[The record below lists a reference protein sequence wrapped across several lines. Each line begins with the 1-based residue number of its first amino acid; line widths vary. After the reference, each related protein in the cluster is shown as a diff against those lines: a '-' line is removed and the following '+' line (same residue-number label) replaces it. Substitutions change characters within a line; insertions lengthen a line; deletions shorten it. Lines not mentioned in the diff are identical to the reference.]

1 MILFLPIL
9 LVSLPLQDDPTTSD
23 EVQTTVVSA
32 RKVDEALDR
41 VPASVT
47 AIDGAALDDA
57 GVRTVE
63 EAVARVPNLRM
74 TEFSARR
81 LSFPYVRGIGS
92 GVGEP
97 AVVTYVDGVPQ
108 LTLGSSNLP
117 TLGLER
123 LEVMRGP
130 QPLYGRNALGGV
142 LHMVTRRPGGT
153 PESFAGVT
161 SGDHGLLEIFGG
173 YHGPVGDAGNALA
186 LDVLSSRRD
195 GYTTNQFTGNE
206 VDDRDGFF
214 GRGQLYLN
222 PSDDS
227 ELRIGVYAETARDG
241 GFVLAPLADL
251 QDTPHEI
258 AQDFEGVT
266 ERDVFSPSI
275 VYERFGDQSTFTSIT
290 SFTDWDVLETA
301 DFDFTAIDG
310 VRRETAED
318 QSYFYQE
325 LRLASEPVE
334 GDALR
339 WVAGAS
345 LFSADSGRSAA
356 NEFRPDGAGI
366 FFPPAAVGI
375 DTNRGQFEDLGYG
388 LFGQAAYT
396 LDSGLELAFGL
407 RYDREEKEADLN
419 HTFESGGFTFVD
431 EDASLDDD
439 FDELVPSLSAAYP
452 IDEASTVYASAA
464 KAFKAGGF
472 NLSAPADQFVYEP
485 ESATSYELG
494 YKRRWADEGVGLR
507 LAAYMIDW
515 EEMQLSLFDPA
526 AGGYVANSGESQSAG
541 FEVELD
547 ARLSEELDAFFSFG
561 SSDTEFDSFTDSFG
575 NDNSG
580 NALPFAPEQTVALGG
595 QYSRSFG
602 EVGFVARATYQSVGD
617 FFYDASN
624 LGQESFELLDLRAG
638 LRHGDWSF
646 DVFMRNALDEEYFP
660 IAFQANPFDPESF
673 ISETGAPRTFG
684 FTLRYSF

>member
-1 MILFLPIL
+1 M
-9 LVSLPLQDDPTTSD
+9 
-23 EVQTTVVSA
+23 
-32 RKVDEALDR
+32 
-41 VPASVT
+41 
-47 AIDGAALDDA
+47 
-57 GVRTVE
+57 RTVE

-117 TLGLER
+117 TVGLER
-123 LEVMRGP
+123 LEVLRGP

-142 LHMVTRRPGGT
+142 LHMVSRRPGGT
-153 PESFAGVT
+153 PESFAGIT
-161 SGDHGLLEIFGG
+161 FGDHDLFEVFGG
-173 YHGPVGDAGNALA
+173 YRGPVGDSGNTLA
-186 LDVLSSRRD
+186 LDVLSSQRD
-195 GYTTNQFTGNE
+195 GYTKNIVTDNH
-206 VDDRDGFF
+206 VDDRDAFY
-214 GRGQLYLN
+214 GRGQLYMN

-227 ELRIGVYAETARDG
+227 ELRVGVYAESARDG
-241 GFVLAPLADL
+241 GFVLAPLDDL
-251 QDTPHEI
+251 KDTPHEI
-258 AQDFEGVT
+258 AQDFEGVA
-266 ERDVFSPSI
+266 ERDVFAPSV
-275 VYERFGDQSTFTSIT
+275 VYERFGDETTFTSIT
-290 SFTDWDVLETA
+290 SFTDWDVLETS

-310 VRRETAED
+310 IRRETKED

-325 LRLASEPVE
+325 VRWASEPVE
-334 GDALR
+334 GDNLR

-366 FFPPAAVGI
+366 FFPPANVGL
-375 DTNRGQFEDLGYG
+375 DTNRGDFDDLGYG
-388 LFGQAAYT
+388 VFGQVAYT
-396 LDSGLELAFGL
+396 LDNGLELALGL

-431 EDASLDDD
+431 EDNSFDDD

-452 IDEASTVYASAA
+452 IDENSAVYATAA

-485 ESATSYELG
+485 EEATSYELG
-494 YKRRWADEGVGLR
+494 YKRRWAEEGVGLR

-515 EEMQLSLFDPA
+515 EDMQLSLFDPM
-526 AGGYVANSGESQSAG
+526 AGGYIDNAGESQSAG

-547 ARLSEELDAFFSFG
+547 ARLSDELDAFFSFG
-561 SSDTEFDSFTDSFG
+561 SSDTEFDSFTDSYG
-575 NDNSG
+575 NDNTG
-580 NALPFAPEQTVALGG
+580 NSLPFAPDQTVAIGG
-595 QYSRSFG
+595 QYST
-602 EVGFVARATYQSVGD
+602 EVSSDLRFVARVTYQSVGD

-624 LGQESFELLDLRAG
+624 LGEESFDLLDLRAG

-646 DVFMRNALDEEYFP
+646 DFFVRNALDEEYFP
-660 IAFQANPFDPESF
+660 IAFQASPLDPTFF
-673 ISETGAPRTFG
+673 ISETGAPRTLG